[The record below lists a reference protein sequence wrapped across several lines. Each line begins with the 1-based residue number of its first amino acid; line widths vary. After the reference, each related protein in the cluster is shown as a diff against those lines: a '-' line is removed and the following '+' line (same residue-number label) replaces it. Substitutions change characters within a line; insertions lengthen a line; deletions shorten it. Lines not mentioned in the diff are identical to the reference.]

1 MQMGPFGN
9 FLHKLAQVRE
19 IFMDGKGASRVRI
32 MLVTARNAPA
42 HARVIHTLR
51 AWGTPVDEIH
61 LVGASSKAAFLQASG
76 AHIFFDDQEK
86 HVLGACEVVPAGHVP
101 GPHAPDELIIPAEQ

>member
-1 MQMGPFGN
+1 
-9 FLHKLAQVRE
+9 
-19 IFMDGKGASRVRI
+19 